1 MKVKRMKYVLTIVLA
16 VALVLSMAACGNN
29 NQPAPPPP
37 PPANGDNGDN
47 GNGEAPSGEPILIG
61 INYEQSGPVAS
72 FGIQS
77 VHGVQMAVAEI
88 NEAGGVLGRPVQYI
102 LMDNNSDP
110 MEAYQIA
117 TRMMTR
123 DGVVGIIGPATSG
136 NFGATIPAAM
146 AHRVPM
152 VTGSATRDNLI
163 YDGAGNLSY
172 FAFRICFR
180 DAYQGTAMATFAF
193 NYKDAR
199 RAALIIMV
207 DTDYSVGLAASFR
220 ETFTDMGGEIVI
232 EEGYVTGDQHFSP
245 ILTRINA
252 TDFDVI
258 FVPGYYNEV
267 SQIIRQAREMGITVP
282 ILGGDGFDSP
292 RLLDIA
298 GPEALNNV
306 FFSTHYSSLDE
317 DPVVLDF
324 IDRWRAKHGEDPS
337 SFNASGYD
345 AAMFLFDAI
354 RRAGTDDPVAIRDA
368 MAATVGFQGV
378 TGTITIDEFHNAVK
392 PVVVVEIANGVQ
404 VSSVRVPL

>member
-1 MKVKRMKYVLTIVLA
+1 MKVKRMKYVLTIVL
-16 VALVLSMAACGNN
+16 VIALAISLAACGNN
-29 NQPAPPPP
+29 NQPTPPP
-37 PPANGDNGDN
+37 PPANDENGDN
-47 GNGEAPSGEPILIG
+47 RDAADLGDIVIG

-77 VHGVQMAVAEI
+77 VHGVQMAVDEVNA
-88 NEAGGVLGRPVQYI
+88 AGGIFGRQVRYI

-117 TRMMTR
+117 TRMMIR
-123 DGVVGIIGPATSG
+123 DNVVGIIGPATSG

-193 NYKDAR
+193 NNKGAR

-220 ETFTDMGGEIVI
+220 ETFTAMGGEIVI
-232 EEGYVTGDQHFSP
+232 EEGYVTDDQHFSP
-245 ILTRINA
+245 ILTRMNA

-292 RLLDIA
+292 RLLEIA

-317 DPVVLDF
+317 DPIVLDF
-324 IDRWRAKHGEDPS
+324 IDRWRARHGEDPS

-354 RRAGTDDPVAIRDA
+354 RRAGIDDPELVRDA

-378 TGTITIDEFHNAVK
+378 TGTITIDAYHNAVK
-392 PVVVVEIANGVQ
+392 PVVVVEIADGVQ
-404 VSSVRVPL
+404 VSSIRVPL